1 MTDHIMTLINYLRKI
16 GMQEDLDFYREAATF
31 FGQKIIDLEAEE
43 VIGAKKYERTDTR
56 TNQRNGTRDRILE
69 TRVGE
74 IALKIPKLREGSYFP
89 SILEPR
95 NRMEDALLTVVQEAY
110 VQGISTRKMQKLFKA
125 LGLPGIDKSKVS
137 RICKELNEMVQQFR
151 ERPLQACY
159 PYIWLDAVVLKVRE
173 NHRVVNLSLAI
184 AIGVDQR
191 GDRHVLGFE
200 LGAGESEAFWTDFL
214 RSLRERGLKKARLV
228 ISDAHC
234 GLVSALSQVISGAA
248 WQRCT
253 VHFMRNVLAQIA
265 HKDKKQ
271 VAEALKL
278 IFQQPDHRTALI
290 YLEHLAG
297 VMHSRWP
304 KAAEMLLEAKED
316 ILVYKTFPEEHH
328 RSIHSVNPLERLNR
342 EIRRRTRV
350 VGVFPDRSS
359 VYRLVG
365 TQLMNIDEDWRAD
378 RRYMAKE
385 GIQKLFDPETEK
397 DSNIEFILEE
407 ELINLEAQNSIYTT

>member
-1 MTDHIMTLINYLRKI
+1 MTDNIMTLIDYLRKV
-16 GMQEDLDFYREAATF
+16 GLHEDIDFCKKATEYLA
-31 FGQKIIDLEAEE
+31 QQVIDLEAEE
-43 VIGAKKYERTDTR
+43 VIGAKKYERTEAR
-56 TNQRNGTRDRILE
+56 TNQRNGARKRTLE
-69 TRVGE
+69 MRVGE
-74 IALKIPKLREGSYFP
+74 IELEIPKLRKGTYFP
-89 SILEPR
+89 SILERR
-95 NRMEDALLTVVQEAY
+95 NMIEDALLTVVQEAY
-110 VQGISTRKMQKLFKA
+110 VQGISTRRMERLFKA

-159 PYIWLDAVVLKVRE
+159 PYLWLDAIILKVRE

-184 AIGVDQR
+184 AIGVDQH
-191 GDRHVLGFE
+191 GERHIVGFE
-200 LGAGESEAFWTDFL
+200 LGAGESEAFWLDFL
-214 RSLRERGLKKARLV
+214 RSIKKRGLEKAMLV
-228 ISDAHC
+228 TSDAHS
-234 GLVSALSQVISGAA
+234 GLVSALTQALSGAA

-265 HKDKKQ
+265 YKDKEQ
-271 VAEALKL
+271 VADAIKL
-278 IFQQPDHRTALI
+278 IFEQPDHRTALM
-290 YLEHLAG
+290 YLERLAEA
-297 VMHSRWP
+297 MHSRWP

-365 TQLMNIDEDWRAD
+365 TLLMNTDEDWRAG
-378 RRYMAKE
+378 RHYMGKE
-385 GIQKLFDPETEK
+385 GVERIFKRFPGKKEK
-397 DSNIEFILEE
+397 ENILLEE
-407 ELINLEAQNSIYTT
+407 IINLEAHNAIYTT

>member
-1 MTDHIMTLINYLRKI
+1 MTDNIMALIEELRKA
-16 GMQEDLDFYREAATF
+16 GLHEDLEFCKKAAEYLA
-31 FGQKIIDLEAEE
+31 QQAIELEAEE
-43 VIGAKKYERTDTR
+43 VIGAKKYERTEAR
-56 TNQRNGTRDRILE
+56 TNQRNGTRKRTLE

-74 IALKIPKLREGSYFP
+74 IELEIPKLRKGTYFP
-89 SILEPR
+89 SVLERR
-95 NRMEDALLTVVQEAY
+95 NMIEDALLTVVQEAY
-110 VQGISTRKMQKLFKA
+110 VQGVSTRKMKRLFKA
-125 LGLPGIDKSKVS
+125 FGLPGIDKSKVS

-151 ERPLQACY
+151 GRPLQACY
-159 PYIWLDAVVLKVRE
+159 PYIWLDAIVLKVRE

-184 AIGVDQR
+184 AIGVDRQ
-191 GDRHVLGFE
+191 GDRHIVGFE
-200 LGAGESEAFWTDFL
+200 LGAGESEAFWLDFL
-214 RSLRERGLKKARLV
+214 RSIRKRGLEEAKLV
-228 ISDAHC
+228 TSDAHS
-234 GLVSALSQVISGAA
+234 GLVSALSQVLSGAA

-271 VAEALKL
+271 VADAIKL
-278 IFQQPDHRTALI
+278 IFEQPDHRTALS
-290 YLEHLAG
+290 YLEHLAAA
-297 VMHSRWP
+297 MHKHWP

-365 TQLMNIDEDWRAD
+365 TLLVNTDEDWRAG
-378 RRYMAKE
+378 RRYMGKE
-385 GIQKLFDPETEK
+385 GVENIFKRFPERK
-397 DSNIEFILEE
+397 NKEFILDEA
-407 ELINLEAQNSIYTT
+407 ITKLEAQNAIYTT

>member
-1 MTDHIMTLINYLRKI
+1 MTDNIMTLIDNLRKAGLQDDI
-16 GMQEDLDFYREAATF
+16 DFYQKAIEYL
-31 FGQKIIDLEAEE
+31 GQRVIDLEAEE

-56 TNQRNGTRDRILE
+56 TTQRNGTRKRTLE

-74 IALKIPKLREGSYFP
+74 IELEIPKLRKGTYFP
-89 SILEPR
+89 SILERR
-95 NRMEDALLTVVQEAY
+95 NMIEEALLTVVQEAY
-110 VQGISTRKMQKLFKA
+110 VQGISTRKMNKLFKA
-125 LGLPGIDKSKVS
+125 FGLPGIDKSKVS

-159 PYIWLDAVVLKVRE
+159 PYIWLDGIVLKVRE

-184 AIGVDQR
+184 AIGVDQQ
-191 GDRHVLGFE
+191 GERHIMGFE
-200 LGAGESEAFWTDFL
+200 LGAGESEAFWLEFL
-214 RSLRERGLKKARLV
+214 RSIKKRGLAKIMLV
-228 ISDAHC
+228 TSDAHS
-234 GLVSALSQVISGAA
+234 GLVSALSQVFSGAT

-271 VAEALKL
+271 VADALKL
-278 IFQQPDHRTALI
+278 IFDQPDHRTALI
-290 YLEHLAG
+290 YLEHLAA
-297 VMHSRWP
+297 VMHKHWP

-350 VGVFPDRSS
+350 VGVFPDRPS

-365 TQLMNIDEDWRAD
+365 TLLMNVDEDWRAG
-378 RRYMAKE
+378 RCYMGKE
-385 GIQKLFDPETEK
+385 GVEKIFKRFPERK
-397 DSNIEFILEE
+397 NKEFILEE
-407 ELINLEAQNSIYTT
+407 ALVNLEAQNAIYTT